1 MHYAFLP
8 LLSRNRLTIN
18 FTSAMK
24 AIFLIKTGK
33 PETAFE
39 AREIPVPVPE
49 ENQVL
54 IKTEASGLNFAD
66 VMARL
71 GMYKDAPPIP
81 CILGYEL
88 VGRIEKIGKGVRNL
102 IAGQRVL
109 TFTRFGAY
117 AEYVVADYRG
127 VVPIPQD
134 MDAGVACALATQY
147 CTAWY
152 AAEEMV
158 KLNEGDHVLVNAA
171 AGGVGIALVQIAKR
185 KKCIVYGT
193 CGSDEKIEF
202 LKKSGVDFPINY
214 LKQDFYEAI
223 RNIRGKQG
231 LDVVFDSV
239 GGSNFKKGKNLLGH
253 GGRIVGYGAAER
265 VGGSSFFSTL
275 SLAWNFGFFSPITL
289 IMKSQAIIGV
299 NMLRIAETKPEILQ
313 RCIQQVL
320 TLTMQGEL
328 KPHVGGIFPAERI
341 SEAHAF
347 LESRKSIGKIIVS
360 WDNN

>member
-1 MHYAFLP
+1 
-8 LLSRNRLTIN
+8 
-18 FTSAMK
+18 MK

-33 PETAFE
+33 AESAFE
-39 AREIPVPVPE
+39 IREIPMPVPE

-81 CILGYEL
+81 CVLGYEV
-88 VGRIEKIGKGVRNL
+88 VGRVEKIGKTVKN
-102 IAGQRVL
+102 INEGQRVL

-117 AEYVVADYRG
+117 AEFAVADHRG
-127 VVPIPQD
+127 IISIPED
-134 MDAGVACALATQY
+134 MPAGDACALATQY

-171 AGGVGIALVQIAKR
+171 AGGVGIALIQIAKR

-193 CGSDEKIEF
+193 CGSDEKIDF
-202 LKKSGVDFPINY
+202 LKKMGVDFPINH
-214 LKQDFYEAI
+214 LQQDFYEVI

-231 LDVVFDSV
+231 LDIVFDSV
-239 GGSNFKKGKNLLGH
+239 GGNNFKKGKKLLSN

-265 VGGSSFFSTL
+265 VGGSGFFSAL
-275 SLAWNFGFFSPITL
+275 SLAWNFGLISPISL
-289 IMKSQAIIGV
+289 IMKSQSIIGV
-299 NMLRIAETKPEILQ
+299 NMLRIAETKPEILE

-320 TLTMQGEL
+320 TLTLKREL
-328 KPHVGGIFPAERI
+328 KPHVGGIYPSNRI
-341 SEAHAF
+341 AEAHSF
-347 LESRKSIGKIIVS
+347 LESRKSIGKVIIS
-360 WDNN
+360 WGK